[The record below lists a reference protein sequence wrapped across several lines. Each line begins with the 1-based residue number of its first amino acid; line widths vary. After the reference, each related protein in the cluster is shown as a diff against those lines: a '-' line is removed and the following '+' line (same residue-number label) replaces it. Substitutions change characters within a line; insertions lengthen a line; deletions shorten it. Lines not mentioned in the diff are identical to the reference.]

1 MMKQL
6 FQVKNGAM
14 FVNPKLPK
22 LEISISNGGGASS
35 STTST
40 YDAAYQAAY
49 ASLSTDQKAKVDS
62 YNGYTTVYSS
72 YPCKDNVSD
81 WKNFVKYA
89 VIKNNTTALD
99 AFSLVWSST
108 VTTTTPA
115 TTTYTPTT
123 DVRMAGL
130 QAYNAYVA
138 DAGKTTGV
146 KPACKAVQSAYVT
159 TPTSSNLP
167 YQNLES

>member
-1 MMKQL
+1 MKQL
-6 FQVKNGAM
+6 FQIRNGAM
-14 FVNPKLPK
+14 MVNPKLPK
-22 LEISISNGGGASS
+22 LEISISNGGASS
-35 STTST
+35 STTSA
-40 YDAAYQAAY
+40 YDAAYQSAY
-49 ASLSTDQKAKVDS
+49 AKLSTDQKAKVDT

-81 WKNFVKYA
+81 WKNFVKYC

-108 VTTTTPA
+108 QNTTTTPA
-115 TTTYTPTT
+115 TTNYTPTT
-123 DVRMAGL
+123 DVRTAGL

-159 TPTSSNLP
+159 NPTTSYP

>member
-1 MMKQL
+1 MKQL

-49 ASLSTDQKAKVDS
+49 ASLSNDQKAKVDT

-81 WKNFVKYA
+81 WKNFVKYC

-99 AFSLVWSST
+99 AFSLVWS
-108 VTTTTPA
+108 TTNNGQ
-115 TTTYTPTT
+115 TTTYTPPVSERT
-123 DVRMAGL
+123 VGL
-130 QAYNAYVA
+130 QAYNSYVA

-146 KPACKAVQSAYVT
+146 KPACKAVQSSYVT
-159 TPTSSNLP
+159 NPTTSYP

>member
-1 MMKQL
+1 MKQL

-49 ASLSTDQKAKVDS
+49 ASLSTDQKAKVDN

-81 WKNFVKYA
+81 WKNFVKYC

-99 AFSLVWSST
+99 AYSLVWNA
-108 VTTTTPA
+108 TTNGQ
-115 TTTYTPTT
+115 TTTYSPEITT
-123 DVRMAGL
+123 RTSAL

-146 KPACKAVQSAYVT
+146 KPACKAVQLTYVNYPNAGYAY
-159 TPTSSNLP
+159 N
-167 YQNLES
+167 NLES